1 MVTVWSFRT
10 VTCNLHV
17 FEFMEGLNIG
27 FISGEVIKVDNYG
40 NNKRELY
47 LRHVELVW
55 KAKKPQA
62 FYDNSVAW
70 TFGGLT
76 VPCGTYVCIPC
87 AITGGDELERA
98 TVFATA
104 ITIAK
109 SDKKNMLQ
117 TGNFAWITGE
127 VVAYEPTRNP
137 HYINIILKSNK
148 RFIKANIQTEANK
161 TNIGDYILANCTIGS
176 SGDFS
181 YFKNCK
187 IHLFIKNFINLPK
200 DTILYATD
208 KMKEAFQQKI
218 TTGEV
223 ISVI

>member
-1 MVTVWSFRT
+1 
-10 VTCNLHV
+10 
-17 FEFMEGLNIG
+17 
-27 FISGEVIKVDNYG
+27 
-40 NNKRELY
+40 
-47 LRHVELVW
+47 
-55 KAKKPQA
+55 
-62 FYDNSVAW
+62 
-70 TFGGLT
+70 
-76 VPCGTYVCIPC
+76 
-87 AITGGDELERA
+87 
-98 TVFATA
+98 
-104 ITIAK
+104 
-109 SDKKNMLQ
+109 MLP

-208 KMKEAFQQKI
+208 NLKDMFYSRPVTVNFDVLDFNCK
-218 TTGEV
+218 
-223 ISVI
+223 

>member
-1 MVTVWSFRT
+1 
-10 VTCNLHV
+10 
-17 FEFMEGLNIG
+17 MEGLNIG
-27 FISGEVIKVDNYG
+27 FISGEIIKVVVH
-40 NNKRELY
+40 NNSKRQLY
-47 LRHVELVW
+47 LRHIEWVW
-55 KAKKPQA
+55 EDGKPKAY
-62 FYDNSVAW
+62 YDNSVAW

-76 VPCGTYVCIPC
+76 VHCGAYVCIPC
-87 AITGGDELERA
+87 TITGGDELERA

-109 SDKKNMLQ
+109 SDKKDKCQ

-127 VVAYEPTRNP
+127 VVAYEPTKNP
-137 HYINIILKSNK
+137 RYINIILKSNK
-148 RFIKANIQTEANK
+148 RFIKASIQTDVNK

-181 YFKNCK
+181 FFQKCK
-187 IHLFIKNFINLPK
+187 IYLSIRSFINMPK

-208 KMKEAFQQKI
+208 KMKETFLQKI

-223 ISVI
+223 TSVI

>member
-1 MVTVWSFRT
+1 
-10 VTCNLHV
+10 
-17 FEFMEGLNIG
+17 MEGLNIG
-27 FISGEVIKVDNYG
+27 FVSGEVIKVGNCG
-40 NNKRELY
+40 NNKKELY
-47 LRHVELVW
+47 LRHVEFVW
-55 KAKKPQA
+55 EAGKPKAY
-62 FYDNSVAW
+62 YDNSVAW

-76 VPCGTYVCIPC
+76 VPCGTYVCVPC
-87 AITGGDELERA
+87 TITGGDELKRA

-109 SDKKNMLQ
+109 SDKKDMCP

-127 VVAYEPTRNP
+127 VVAYEPTKNP
-137 HYINIILKSNK
+137 RYINIILKSNK
-148 RFIKANIQTEANK
+148 RFIKASIQTDVNK

-181 YFKNCK
+181 FFQKCK
-187 IHLFIKNFINLPK
+187 IYLSIKSFINLPK

-208 KMKEAFQQKI
+208 KMKETFLQKI

-223 ISVI
+223 TSVI